1 MLFKTESQP
10 SLIVIIIKRSNLQIV
25 MKNILLLFLVLFLAS
40 CQSDIEIVESM
51 DSESGIKEVFE
62 RSRKSN
68 LKEGYYRKIDSTG
81 IMLEDAQYEMDQLNG
96 TRKLFSAEG
105 KLIIE
110 ETHKN
115 GVFDG
120 PYRTYHPDGTLEL
133 EGFYSNNE
141 TTGTW
146 RRYYPNGQILE
157 EVVFSGNM
165 ENGPFKEWYDNG
177 KLKAEGSY
185 LEGDNE
191 HGELLEYDETGTL
204 VTKKMCERGICKTI
218 WTKESSD
225 IK

>member
-1 MLFKTESQP
+1 
-10 SLIVIIIKRSNLQIV
+10 
-25 MKNILLLFLVLFLAS
+25 MKNILLLLLVLFIAS

-51 DSESGIKEVFE
+51 DSETGIKEIFE

-68 LKEGYYRKIDSTG
+68 KKEGYYRKIDSTG
-81 IMLEDAQYEMDQLNG
+81 VMLEDALYQEDQLNG
-96 TRKLFSAEG
+96 TRKLYNAEG

-133 EGFYSNNE
+133 DGLYANNE

-146 RRYYPNGQILE
+146 RRYYSNGQILE
-157 EVVFSGNM
+157 EVAFSGNM

-177 KLKAEGSY
+177 SLKAEGTY

-191 HGELLEYDETGTL
+191 HGELMEYDTTGTL
-204 VTKKMCERGICKTI
+204 ITKKMCERGICKTI
-218 WTKESSD
+218 WTKESGD
-225 IK
+225 IN